1 MRWRGEIDYAF
12 GIIRSHFRIVT
23 MPSRRTK
30 LYPTPED
37 AETAFYE
44 AFERADLAG
53 MMSVWAE
60 DDDIVCIHPQGPRLV
75 GFEQVRESWVQIFAG
90 GTSRLR
96 VQTLE
101 ARKFAGQSVAVHS
114 VVEVLSVPGQQ
125 GPTQSV
131 CATNVYELTDNGW
144 RMVAHHASP
153 LSEPAAP
160 SVDDTPP
167 SHTLH

>member
-1 MRWRGEIDYAF
+1 MMRSPLRF
-12 GIIRSHFRIVT
+12 VT
-23 MPSRRTK
+23 MPSRRAK

-44 AFERADLAG
+44 AFERADLPG
-53 MMSVWAE
+53 MMTVWAE
-60 DDDIVCIHPQGPRLV
+60 DDDIVCIHPQGPRLT
-75 GFEQVRESWVQIFAG
+75 GFAAVRESWGQIFAG

-96 VQTLE
+96 LHTTEV
-101 ARKFAGQSVAVHS
+101 RKFAGQSVAVHA

-131 CATNVYELTDNGW
+131 CATNVYELTDHGW
-144 RMVAHHASP
+144 RMVVHHASP
-153 LSEPAAP
+153 VSEPAAP
-160 SVDDTPP
+160 SVDDAPP

>member
-1 MRWRGEIDYAF
+1 
-12 GIIRSHFRIVT
+12 

-75 GFEQVRESWVQIFAG
+75 GFESVRESWVQIFAG

-153 LSEPAAP
+153 LVERAIPRDDEAAP
-160 SVDDTPP
+160 ASP
-167 SHTLH
+167 HTLH

>member
-1 MRWRGEIDYAF
+1 MRSPLRF
-12 GIIRSHFRIVT
+12 VT
-23 MPSRRTK
+23 MPSRRAK

-44 AFERADLAG
+44 AFERSDLAG
-53 MMSVWAE
+53 MMAVWAE
-60 DDDIVCIHPQGPRLV
+60 ADDIVCIHPQGPRLT
-75 GFEQVRESWVQIFAG
+75 GFEAVRESWAQIFAG

-96 VQTLE
+96 LQTTE
-101 ARKFAGQSVAVHS
+101 VRKFSAQGVAVHS
-114 VVEVLSVPGQQ
+114 VVEVLSLPNQQ

-131 CATNVYELTDNGW
+131 CATNVYELTENGW
-144 RMVAHHASP
+144 RMVVHHASP

-160 SVDDTPP
+160 TVDDAPP